1 MSLEFFYLFF
11 KGGGVQSWDTAQY
24 LRHRQPHQPTKL
36 FMSRVFYTVTAFTG
50 TKWWTREKKWDNEQM
65 FWYKIIE
72 RERKRSFQVCS
83 GYGGLSF
90 DPHFIGL
97 WWSAWG
103 IQIFCCSAVEGI
115 NNAGYRESNT
125 LLRAPRITPLC
136 EMLGGPHISHM
147 WEALDQHL

>member
-1 MSLEFFYLFF
+1 MRWSAVMSI
-11 KGGGVQSWDTAQY
+11 
-24 LRHRQPHQPTKL
+24 
-36 FMSRVFYTVTAFTG
+36 
-50 TKWWTREKKWDNEQM
+50 WDNVSLTNRQNCSCLVCFKPSLLLQEWCDEQEKRNETM
-65 FWYKIIE
+65 SKCFDTKSQ

-115 NNAGYRESNT
+115 NNADYSESNT
-125 LLRAPRITPLC
+125 LLNNSIVWNVRETSRFTYVRST
-136 EMLGGPHISHM
+136 GPTFIIINIIYIYLRYII
-147 WEALDQHL
+147 AQ